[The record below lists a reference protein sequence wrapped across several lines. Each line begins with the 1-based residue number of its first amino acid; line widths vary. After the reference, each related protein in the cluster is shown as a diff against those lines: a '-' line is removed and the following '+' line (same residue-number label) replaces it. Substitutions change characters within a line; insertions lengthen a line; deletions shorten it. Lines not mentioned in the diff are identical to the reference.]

1 MNIEQSIKSRRDAFS
16 SVYELTPEA
25 EKEVNELFA
34 RIEEFGKTCEDGL
47 DFEAKFATSEL
58 NTEYINMFTKLSTTC
73 KCKMQPVEDNPNVES
88 DAEYY
93 AREAAE
99 DLEYLAN
106 SATQPLRHE
115 AYEKSKEALRST
127 EVGNALFNLNNNL
140 ENANHL
146 RKLFSKKSKD

>member
-1 MNIEQSIKSRRDAFS
+1 MNIEQSIKGRKDAFAS
-16 SVYELTPEA
+16 AYELTPEA
-25 EKEVNELFA
+25 KKEIDELFS
-34 RIEEFGKTCEDGL
+34 RIEDFGKNCKDGA
-47 DFEAKFATSEL
+47 DFESKFATSEL
-58 NTEYINMFTKLSTTC
+58 NTEYINLFTKVATTC
-73 KCKMQPVEDNPNVES
+73 KCKLQPVQDNPNVES

-99 DLEYLAN
+99 DLEYVVD

-127 EVGNALFNLNNNL
+127 EVGNALFNINNHL

-146 RKLFSKKSKD
+146 RKLFSKKKD